1 MITVGSIF
9 LVGCGESSLENS
21 KYLVAGLD
29 WGGGGCKHV
38 ITIVITLF
46 LASFS
51 VKASA
56 ITRQSQ
62 QFLIL

>member
-29 WGGGGCKHV
+29 WWGGGGGGGLQTCDNDSDHIVPSV
-38 ITIVITLF
+38 IF
-46 LASFS
+46 C
-51 VKASA
+51 
-56 ITRQSQ
+56 
-62 QFLIL
+62 

>member
-29 WGGGGCKHV
+29 WGGGGLQTCDNDSDHIVPSV
-38 ITIVITLF
+38 IF
-46 LASFS
+46 C
-51 VKASA
+51 
-56 ITRQSQ
+56 
-62 QFLIL
+62 